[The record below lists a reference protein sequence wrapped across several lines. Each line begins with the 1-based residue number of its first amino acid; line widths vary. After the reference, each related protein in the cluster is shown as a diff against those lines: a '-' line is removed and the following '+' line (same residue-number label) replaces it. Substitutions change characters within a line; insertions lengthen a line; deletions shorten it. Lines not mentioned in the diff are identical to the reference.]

1 MRVKFQKAF
10 TIYRNEDFTYLNGTS
25 GNLNLIVFGDYIR
38 LLIGYINVPAHL
50 NNWTPVVTMA
60 INTQYNFYVDK
71 DNTLSTNVDR
81 NYIAT
86 RQVFQEATTV
96 QIIASI

>member
-10 TIYRNEDFTYLNGTS
+10 TIYRNEDFAYLNGAT
-25 GNLNLIVFGDYIR
+25 GNLNLIIFGNYIR
-38 LLIGYINVPAHL
+38 LLIGYINVPANL
-50 NNWTPVVTMA
+50 NNWTPVVTMP
-60 INTQYNFYVDK
+60 INTQHSFYVDK

-86 RQVFQEATTV
+86 RELSEIERTV

>member
-10 TIYRNEDFTYLNGTS
+10 TIYRNEDFTYLNGAT
-25 GNLNLIVFGDYIR
+25 GNLNLIIFGDYIR
-38 LLIGYINVPAHL
+38 LLIGYINVPANL
-50 NNWTPVVTMA
+50 NNWTPVVT
-60 INTQYNFYVDK
+60 IPITTEYSFYVDK

-86 RQVFQEATTV
+86 RELSEVARTV

>member
-1 MRVKFQKAF
+1 MRLKLQKAF
-10 TIYRNEDFTYLNGTS
+10 TIYRNEHFSYMNGAT
-25 GNLNLIVFGDYIR
+25 GNLNLIIFGDYIR
-38 LLIGYINVPAHL
+38 LLIGYINVPANL
-50 NNWTPVVTMA
+50 NNWTPVVTMP
-60 INTQYNFYVDK
+60 ITTEYSFYVDK

-86 RQVFQEATTV
+86 RELSEVARTV

>member
-10 TIYRNEDFTYLNGTS
+10 VIYRNEHFRYMNGAT
-25 GNLNLIVFGDYIR
+25 GNLNLIVFDDYIR
-38 LLIGYINVPAHL
+38 LLIGYVVVPANL
-50 NNWTPVVTMA
+50 NNWTPVVTMP
-60 INTQYNFYVDK
+60 INTQYSFYVDK
-71 DNTLSTNVDR
+71 DNTLSTNIDR

-86 RQVFQEATTV
+86 RDLSEIERPV

>member
-10 TIYRNEDFTYLNGTS
+10 TIYRNEDFTYLNGAT
-25 GNLNLIVFGDYIR
+25 GNLNLIIFGNYIR
-38 LLIGYINVPAHL
+38 LLIGYINVPANL
-50 NNWTPVVTMA
+50 NNWTPVVTMP
-60 INTQYNFYVDK
+60 INTQHSFYVDK

-86 RQVFQEATTV
+86 RELSEIERTV

>member
-1 MRVKFQKAF
+1 MRVKLQKAF
-10 TIYRNEDFTYLNGTS
+10 TIYRNEDFTYLNGAT
-25 GNLNLIVFGDYIR
+25 GNLNLIIFGDYIR
-38 LLIGYINVPAHL
+38 LLIGYINVPANL
-50 NNWTPVVTMA
+50 NNWTPVVTMP
-60 INTQYNFYVDK
+60 INTQHSFYVDK

-86 RQVFQEATTV
+86 RGLSEIERNV